1 MTNPRSQ
8 TRNAVTLAASLLAT
22 TFLLLAASPVA
33 GQSSDRQSEDE
44 SRDSTDLGSY
54 SVGAPGSR
62 SSLDSDIDDMEMER
76 PELDR
81 GSFQLD
87 QNEMALDPNYGSSDM
102 SLELDI
108 NPSRAED
115 REERR
120 AVENERRLSDRDLNS
135 GNLEDRDVRPIRV
148 EAPRYP
154 GRAHRR
160 GIEGFAIVE
169 FIVDNR
175 GRTRDVRVV
184 ESSPGSVFD
193 APAREAVE
201 NWEFEPRI
209 VDGRPVSTELRQ
221 TIEFARDD

>member
-1 MTNPRSQ
+1 MTNARNQ
-8 TRNAVTLAASLLAT
+8 TRNAATLAASLLAT
-22 TFLLLAASPVA
+22 ALFILAAPPA
-33 GQSSDRQSEDE
+33 TGQSSSEEE
-44 SRDSTDLGSY
+44 SGSSTDLGSY

-62 SSLDSDIDDMEMER
+62 SNLDSDIEEMDR

-81 GSFQLD
+81 GSFQLN
-87 QNEMALDPNYGSSDM
+87 QNDMALDPDYGSSGMD
-102 SLELDI
+102 LELDI

-120 AVENERRLSDRDLNS
+120 AVENERRVSDRELEADN
-135 GNLEDRDVRPIRV
+135 GNLEDQDVRPIRV
-148 EAPRYP
+148 DAPRYP

-160 GIEGFAIVE
+160 GTEGFATVE
-169 FIVDNR
+169 FVVDTR

-184 ESSPGSVFD
+184 DSGPGSVFD
-193 APAREAVE
+193 APAREAVR

-221 TIEFARDD
+221 TIEFSRDD